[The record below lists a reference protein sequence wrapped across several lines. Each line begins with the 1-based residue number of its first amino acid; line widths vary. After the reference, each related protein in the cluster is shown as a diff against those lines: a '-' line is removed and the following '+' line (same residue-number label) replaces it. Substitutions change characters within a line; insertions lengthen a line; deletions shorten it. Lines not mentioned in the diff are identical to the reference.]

1 MILST
6 LYIAIRMMTEEL
18 SVSVTLA
25 FLTLDYVFSF
35 VRGLKCNLAKT

>member
-6 LYIAIRMMTEEL
+6 LYIAIRMMREEFG
-18 SVSVTLA
+18 VSVTLA
-25 FLTLDYVFSF
+25 YLTLDYLFSF